1 MKKFIFFLVITGNLF
16 ALTGQ
21 EVLDKVEKSLT
32 GFSDQMATCEVILGE
47 KGAIKETRVM
57 KIWSAGKNKR
67 VVKFVSPSN
76 VKDIGI
82 LVLSDQEMYIYLPA
96 YKKTRRIEGSM
107 KNQNFQGTDF
117 SYREIGSYEYSK
129 DFDSKVIKEDDKTI
143 QLELTKKTD
152 SDSSYNKI
160 IMEVEKQ
167 NFLPKKLEMY
177 SNNELKKVLTII
189 TTEKKG
195 NYWALTHIKME
206 DLSKNHFTEIKM
218 KEIIFDSG
226 LEAKGIFSERF
237 LKSSSN

>member
-1 MKKFIFFLVITGNLF
+1 MKKIIFFLMIAGNLF
-16 ALTGQ
+16 SITGQ

-32 GFSDQMATCEVILGE
+32 GFSDQTATCEVILGE
-47 KGAIKETRVM
+47 KGAVKETRVM
-57 KIWSAGKNKR
+57 KIWSAGKSKR
-67 VVKFVSPSN
+67 VVKFLTPSN

-82 LVLSDQEMYIYLPA
+82 LVLSDKEMYIYLPA
-96 YKKTRRIEGSM
+96 YKKTRRIEGGM

-129 DFDSKVIKEDDKTI
+129 DFDSKVIKEDDRII
-143 QLELTKKTD
+143 QLELTKKAD
-152 SDSSYNKI
+152 SDSPYNKI

-167 NFLPKKLEMY
+167 NYLPKKLEMY

-189 TTEKKG
+189 TTEKKN

-206 DLSKNHFTEIKM
+206 DLTKNHFTEKKM
-218 KEIIFDSG
+218 KEIVFDSG
-226 LEAKGIFSERF
+226 LEGKGVFTERF